1 MNREA
6 TTPEP
11 VTEEIVMVASSIE
24 ESGDVTTV
32 GPEQIE
38 TLYLQHRRLLMYVGS
53 RKFGIPEE
61 DAEALI
67 QDVFLSYMQ
76 SAPRVVKVR
85 SWLVAAM
92 CNASRYYWR
101 IRGRVEPLPADY
113 DQASD
118 PALDGAAEKWAMKIT
133 VQQAV
138 GYLDPRCREVLS
150 LHHLE
155 GHSAPDVAQILE
167 TTVRYAE
174 KLIHNCLKRLR
185 QIYAEMTRV
194 RQ

>member
-1 MNREA
+1 ME
-6 TTPEP
+6 PEP
-11 VTEEIVMVASSIE
+11 TSLDPYVEEFTGPSPSSEAAGEVMP
-24 ESGDVTTV
+24 V

-38 TLYLQHRRLLMYVGS
+38 TLYLTHRRLLMFVGC
-53 RKFGIPEE
+53 RKFGVPEE

-76 SAPRVVKVR
+76 SAPRIVKVR
-85 SWLVAAM
+85 AWLVAAM

-101 IRGRVEPLPADY
+101 SRGRLEALPEDY
-113 DQASD
+113 DQTSD
-118 PALDGAAEKWAMKIT
+118 PALDGAAEQWALKIS

-155 GHSAPDVAQILE
+155 GRSASDVAGLLD
-167 TTVRYAE
+167 TTLRYAE

-194 RQ
+194 RR